1 MMSIQ
6 CSFPKDAYMVFLV
19 KENKH
24 FLEEVILWLATLGES
39 VMLLFFFFFLFFF
52 KNELMVDF

>member
-24 FLEEVILWLATLGES
+24 ILKEVMLWLATLGES
-39 VMLLFFFFFLFFF
+39 VIVVVFLLFLVLLQERI
-52 KNELMVDF
+52 NG